1 MKLQMRTID
10 LDKNVCE
17 HIFSLSEGSNMFNV
31 VTLQAF
37 QALLQDFPYN

>member
-17 HIFSLSEGSNMFNV
+17 HILSPREGSDMFNV
-31 VTLQAF
+31 VTLLAF
-37 QALLQDFPYN
+37 QALLQDFPSN